1 MEFLK
6 SQSLLFLLNKPLTA
20 IWSVGKQAAD
30 PNPSV
35 VFDFSAVDIQYC

>member
-6 SQSLLFLLNKPLTA
+6 SQSRLFLLNKPLAA
-20 IWSVGKQAAD
+20 IQSVGKQAAD
-30 PNPSV
+30 LNPSA